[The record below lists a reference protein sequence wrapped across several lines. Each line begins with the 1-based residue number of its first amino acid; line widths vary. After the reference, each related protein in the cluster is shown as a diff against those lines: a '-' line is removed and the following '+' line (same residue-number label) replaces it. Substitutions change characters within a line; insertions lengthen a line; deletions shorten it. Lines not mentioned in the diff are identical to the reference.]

1 MLESLESID
10 KEFGY
15 ATPESYHAKK
25 KYWLSHVDQ
34 KKGYVVGDMIFCIH
48 CREKISVDIP
58 NRTYFMGSCSC
69 QERKQ
74 KAEEAR
80 RAKMERAR
88 KYHEHNVELIPI
100 DCQGARFSRIIR
112 KDERS
117 DEYVASCVR
126 CEKFCRNFEEVK
138 KKGRGIWLY
147 GPSEAG
153 KTYLTVAMLFA
164 LQEEGVPAI
173 FTSAERILEEIKA
186 TYRKDGN
193 SASNVFAKYTTVDCL
208 FVDNF
213 RGFKGGK
220 KGADGWA
227 SDQFNEIIRRRYEQ
241 NRPTV
246 ITSRSSIRDLF
257 VDGLITQDVVDKL
270 LNKQVQIE
278 ITGNRAT
285 HEQLGLEF

>member
-1 MLESLESID
+1 MLEPIAKGSKL
-10 KEFGY
+10 G
-15 ATPESYHAKK
+15 TPAYYNERK
-25 KYWLSHVDQ
+25 KYWLSHIDEKQ
-34 KKGYVVGDMIFCIH
+34 EYVVGDIIFCAH
-48 CREKISVDIP
+48 CQSKKSVDIKNKFYVKAYCP
-58 NRTYFMGSCSC
+58 C

-74 KAEEAR
+74 KADESR
-80 RAKMERAR
+80 RARLEKAR
-88 KYHEHNVELIPI
+88 TYHEHNVELIPI

-117 DEYVASCVR
+117 DDYVTACVR

-138 KKGRGIWLY
+138 KKGRGLWLY

-153 KTYLTVAMLFA
+153 KTYLTVAMLYA

-186 TYRKDGN
+186 TYRKEGN

-220 KGADGWA
+220 KGAESWA

-246 ITSRSSIRDLF
+246 FTARQSIRDIF

>member
-1 MLESLESID
+1 MLEPIAKGS
-10 KEFGY
+10 KFG
-15 ATPESYHAKK
+15 TPAYYNERKT
-25 KYWLSHVDQ
+25 YWLAHIDEKQ
-34 KKGYVVGDMIFCIH
+34 EYVVGDMIFCSR
-48 CREKISVDIP
+48 CQSKISVDIP
-58 NRTYFMGSCSC
+58 NEFYTKAYCPC
-69 QERKQ
+69 QENRQ

-80 RAKMERAR
+80 RVRLEKAK

-126 CEKFCRNFEEVK
+126 CEKFCRNFAEVK

-220 KGADGWA
+220 KGTEGWA

-278 ITGNRAT
+278 ITGNRAM